1 MSSLPTQL
9 SLAEAESQ
17 RVHDRAIERTSREP
31 PNLTEESV
39 NRSDRALLA
48 TVANAE
54 ILTGTITISPD
65 YLCPLSQMIPEVPV
79 MLGNTLFERS
89 FAERYIRD
97 SLTRRFGRGP
107 RCVTDPLN
115 PSRIIYS
122 CEDRSAIVDQ
132 GKIMSIVESL
142 LHDVDSQWYDKLR
155 SEVDRARTAPRSI
168 VRTTDGKL
176 IVISPPRIINERLI
190 YFFIFQCNRRGWWS
204 EYCGVL

>member
-39 NRSDRALLA
+39 NRSDRVLLA

-89 FAERYIRD
+89 FAERYICD
-97 SLTRRFGRGP
+97 SLTIRFGRGP

-132 GKIMSIVESL
+132 RKILSIVESL
-142 LHDVDSQWYDKLR
+142 LHDVDSQWYEKLR

-176 IVISPPRIINERLI
+176 IVISPLLL
-190 YFFIFQCNRRGWWS
+190 S
-204 EYCGVL
+204 TKD